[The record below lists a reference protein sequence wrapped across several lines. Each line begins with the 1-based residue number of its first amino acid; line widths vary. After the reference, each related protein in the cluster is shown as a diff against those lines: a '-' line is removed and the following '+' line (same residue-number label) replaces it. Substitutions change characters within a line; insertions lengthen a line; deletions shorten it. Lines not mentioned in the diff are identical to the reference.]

1 MVKMSLIW
9 KELPEDLVTHIL
21 SYKKNHV
28 YFCSVCKKFKTY
40 SHTHYTYVECIMFF
54 LDLYE
59 LVTSTNFMLSFC
71 ILLCIY
77 LIVFLILTI

>member
-1 MVKMSLIW
+1 MIRMSIIW

-21 SYKKNHV
+21 SYNKNHV
-28 YFCSVCKKFKTY
+28 YFCSVCKKF
-40 SHTHYTYVECIMFF
+40 TYVECIMFF
-54 LDLYE
+54 FDLYE